1 MKPKLAYRSPH
12 QSRGKVI
19 DLAPYLASMASG
31 ENVAGTEA
39 LWNMLLVKALESW
52 SWRDPDSL
60 EDLQVIIAELRA
72 LVLKDWQQTD
82 DATG

>member
-1 MKPKLAYRSPH
+1 MKLELAFRSPH

-19 DLAPYLASMASG
+19 DLAPYLSSMASG
-31 ENVAGTEA
+31 ENVAGIEA

-60 EDLQVIIAELRA
+60 QDLLAVVSEIRA

-82 DATG
+82 DAAG

>member
-39 LWNMLLVKALESW
+39 LWNMLLVKALES
-52 SWRDPDSL
+52 
-60 EDLQVIIAELRA
+60 
-72 LVLKDWQQTD
+72 
-82 DATG
+82 